1 MYICIGGDL
10 NGEVVTGREGTYFEA
25 SEINAEK
32 KSTYNRQTYIVG
44 ENTYRFWLCAELTYA
59 ETTKI
64 ANDYLAQKHPY
75 LS

>member
-25 SEINAEK
+25 SEINTEK
-32 KSTYNRQTYIVG
+32 SLHTIVK
-44 ENTYRFWLCAELTYA
+44 LTLLV
-59 ETTKI
+59 K
-64 ANDYLAQKHPY
+64 KHIGFGFA